1 MHVVLFHK
9 RTLVSMMVSL
19 SLFSL
24 NSYSNTKDNT
34 TDLGQIQV
42 ADNLEKDQQGYA
54 QVYEKD
60 VANIYLGKALI
71 ERYQGVSPAD
81 LFKSAIGVYSGEA
94 RNGGALDP
102 NIRGIQGQ
110 GRIPVTVDGTEQAIT
125 VYRGYSGA
133 SNRNY
138 IDSNLISS
146 IYIEKGPSLNPN
158 IKTGIGGGVAI
169 KTLDIRDIVPIGESF
184 GINFKGDISNN
195 ATGYK
200 DIYINMIE
208 DYRNYPKFY
217 HKYSFLTDPALEI
230 TPEKNKDLKFND
242 YAFRI
247 GIGFENEKF
256 DLLFAYALRE
266 KGNYLA
272 GKRNKDDYLKTDY
285 MHEIHATDHK
295 FRLTPYV
302 PFIAHIY
309 RPGNEV
315 PNTSNRNRSFLVKG
329 TLFPQQAH
337 RFSIN
342 YRYTDLLF
350 GDIMPLRLS
359 WARYEENLVNQWP
372 LANITQQAGI
382 LTYQY
387 KPEDKKTDLLLR
399 LWGNLTT
406 GNTNTRGGAP
416 RQPKNRDITNDFDR
430 YLFMKSKSES
440 GMSYDTDT
448 RFLDTASLYQDN
460 NRYGIDFSSLFKLSP
475 QFSISFSGQYQLEKL
490 DSHELELPMG
500 FDFVTEGRAGQ
511 RHEVNLALATDW
523 KPLPWFAM
531 NIGGKYHYYHL
542 TDTFLNNK
550 RKNRVKNY
558 EKTAPIRGYLIS
570 YRRVL
575 TPEEYLL
582 YRAVNKIDVDTLPD
596 ELKNYRNSAE
606 LSKKIRDFQQADLV
620 YPEGGALLEEIKEQ
634 VARPYLQRIQHDMEH
649 EDFLRNNHGKMQI
662 KRAKAI
668 PMKREFSLWLFDEN
682 GVLSK
687 SKNILLNGF
696 LDMEEKVPH
705 PVTGELVYRF
715 EKDVINPQAFSLSED
730 IQDPYAL
737 EPSYQHGAFSP
748 LISATLYA
756 NDMVRFYGRYTEQ
769 LRLPNLFED
778 TSGFS
783 GSKARYYGFKLKPER
798 AKSSEFGVVVD
809 FTHWL
814 NIERHADIKI
824 NYFKTNIENV
834 FDRDANWQIRQ
845 LEKQI
850 LEGVEL
856 QARFDNGFIFFDT
869 ALVYSHKNK
878 VCDENAFYELDAS
891 GLSGIKNCM
900 TGGYP
905 GGFLRTSMQ
914 PKYSVNLH
922 LGTRWLNDK
931 LELGSRWLYSSE
943 VENKDEKWLKENLPN
958 SYFGINNN
966 PMRWAKVFTIDAY
979 ATYQYSPN
987 LSFEITG
994 SNLLNEYYID
1004 PLTRSGM
1011 PAPGRSLRLGVTAQF

>member
-24 NSYSNTKDNT
+24 NSYSKTKDNT

-200 DIYINMIE
+200 DIYTNMIE
-208 DYRNYPKFY
+208 EYRYYPKFY
-217 HKYSFLTDPALEI
+217 QQNAYIIDPALEI
-230 TPEKNKDLKFND
+230 TPKKSKIENFQDYSFRLGVGFEKEKFN
-242 YAFRI
+242 
-247 GIGFENEKF
+247 
-256 DLLFAYALRE
+256 LLFAYAIRE
-266 KGNYLA
+266 KGNYFA
-272 GKRNKDDYLKTDY
+272 GKRNVEEYSKVDEQLLNSVYIMDGKRHFEPYL
-285 MHEIHATDHK
+285 
-295 FRLTPYV
+295 

-329 TLFPQQAH
+329 ILFPQQTH

-350 GDIMPLRLS
+350 GDIMPSRLS
-359 WARYEENLVNQWP
+359 WVRYQENLVNQWP
-372 LANITQQAGI
+372 LANITQQAGT

-399 LWGNLTT
+399 LWGNLTL
-406 GNTNTRGGAP
+406 GHTNTRGGK
-416 RQPKNRDITNDFDR
+416 PKEPKMVDFRASRNTRWDP
-430 YLFMKSKSES
+430 SI
-440 GMSYDTDT
+440 DTG
-448 RFLDTASLYQDN
+448 FLDTASLYQDN
-460 NRYGIDFSSLFKLSP
+460 NRYGVDFSSLFKLSP

-606 LSKKIRDFQQADLV
+606 LSKKIRDFQQAVLV

>member
-24 NSYSNTKDNT
+24 NSYSKTKDNT

-200 DIYINMIE
+200 DIYTNMIE
-208 DYRNYPKFY
+208 EYRYYPKFY
-217 HKYSFLTDPALEI
+217 QQNAYIIDPALEI
-230 TPEKNKDLKFND
+230 TPKKSKIENFQDYSFRLGVGFDKEKFN
-242 YAFRI
+242 
-247 GIGFENEKF
+247 
-256 DLLFAYALRE
+256 LLFAYAIRE
-266 KGNYLA
+266 KGNYFA
-272 GKRNKDDYLKTDY
+272 GKRNVEEYNKVDEQLLNSVYIMDGKRHFEPYL
-285 MHEIHATDHK
+285 
-295 FRLTPYV
+295 

-315 PNTSNRNRSFLVKG
+315 LNTSNRNRSFLVKG
-329 TLFPQQAH
+329 TLFPQQTH

-350 GDIMPLRLS
+350 GDIMPSRLS
-359 WARYEENLVNQWP
+359 WVRYQENLVNQWP
-372 LANITQQAGI
+372 LANITQQAGT

-399 LWGNLTT
+399 LWGNLTL
-406 GNTNTRGGAP
+406 GHTNTRGGKP
-416 RQPKNRDITNDFDR
+416 REPKMVDFRASRNTRWDP
-430 YLFMKSKSES
+430 SI
-440 GMSYDTDT
+440 DTG
-448 RFLDTASLYQDN
+448 FLDTASLYQDN
-460 NRYGIDFSSLFKLSP
+460 NRYGVDFSSLFKLSP

-606 LSKKIRDFQQADLV
+606 LSKKIRDFQQAVLV

-662 KRAKAI
+662 KNAKAI

-682 GVLSK
+682 GVLLK

>member
-24 NSYSNTKDNT
+24 NSYSKTKDNT

-200 DIYINMIE
+200 DIYTNMIE
-208 DYRNYPKFY
+208 EYRYYPKFY
-217 HKYSFLTDPALEI
+217 QQNAYIIDPALEI
-230 TPEKNKDLKFND
+230 TPKKSKIENFQDYSFRLGVGFEKEKFN
-242 YAFRI
+242 
-247 GIGFENEKF
+247 
-256 DLLFAYALRE
+256 LLFAYAIRE
-266 KGNYLA
+266 KGNYFA
-272 GKRNKDDYLKTDY
+272 GKRNVEEYSKVDEQLLNSVYIMDGKRHFEPYL
-285 MHEIHATDHK
+285 
-295 FRLTPYV
+295 

-329 TLFPQQAH
+329 TLFPQQTH

-350 GDIMPLRLS
+350 GDIMPSRLS
-359 WARYEENLVNQWP
+359 WVRYQENLVNQWP

-399 LWGNLTT
+399 LWGNLTL
-406 GNTNTRGGAP
+406 GHTNTRGGKP
-416 RQPKNRDITNDFDR
+416 REPKMVDFRASRNTRWDP
-430 YLFMKSKSES
+430 SI
-440 GMSYDTDT
+440 DTG
-448 RFLDTASLYQDN
+448 FLDTASLYQDN
-460 NRYGIDFSSLFKLSP
+460 NRYGFDFSSLFKLSP

-596 ELKNYRNSAE
+596 ELKNYRSSAE
-606 LSKKIRDFQQADLV
+606 LSKKIRDFQQAVLV

-662 KRAKAI
+662 KNAKAI

-682 GVLSK
+682 GVLLK

>member
-24 NSYSNTKDNT
+24 NSYSKTKDNT

-200 DIYINMIE
+200 DIYTNMIE
-208 DYRNYPKFY
+208 EYRYYPKFY
-217 HKYSFLTDPALEI
+217 QQNAYIIDPALEI
-230 TPEKNKDLKFND
+230 TPKKSKIENFQDYSFRLGVGFDKEKFN
-242 YAFRI
+242 
-247 GIGFENEKF
+247 
-256 DLLFAYALRE
+256 LLFAYAIRE
-266 KGNYLA
+266 KGNYFA
-272 GKRNKDDYLKTDY
+272 GKRNVEEYSKVDEQLLNSVYIMDGKRHFEPYL
-285 MHEIHATDHK
+285 
-295 FRLTPYV
+295 

-329 TLFPQQAH
+329 TLFPQQTH

-350 GDIMPLRLS
+350 GDIMPSRLS
-359 WARYEENLVNQWP
+359 WVRYQENLVNQWP

-399 LWGNLTT
+399 LWGNLTL
-406 GNTNTRGGAP
+406 GHTNTRGGKP
-416 RQPKNRDITNDFDR
+416 REPKMVDFRASRNTRWDP
-430 YLFMKSKSES
+430 SI
-440 GMSYDTDT
+440 DTG
-448 RFLDTASLYQDN
+448 FLDTASLYQDN
-460 NRYGIDFSSLFKLSP
+460 NRYGVDFSSLFKLSP

-606 LSKKIRDFQQADLV
+606 LSKKIRDFQQAVLV

-662 KRAKAI
+662 KNAKAI

-682 GVLSK
+682 GVLLK

-737 EPSYQHGAFSP
+737 EPSYQYGAFSP

-824 NYFKTNIENV
+824 NYFKTDIENV

>member
-9 RTLVSMMVSL
+9 RTLVSMIVSL

-24 NSYSNTKDNT
+24 NSYSKTKDNT

-200 DIYINMIE
+200 DIYTNMIE
-208 DYRNYPKFY
+208 EYRYYPKFY
-217 HKYSFLTDPALEI
+217 QQNAYIIDPALEI
-230 TPEKNKDLKFND
+230 TPKKSKIENFQDYSFRLGVGFDKEKFN
-242 YAFRI
+242 
-247 GIGFENEKF
+247 
-256 DLLFAYALRE
+256 LLFAYAIRE
-266 KGNYLA
+266 KGNYFA
-272 GKRNKDDYLKTDY
+272 GKRNVEEYSKVDEQLLNSVYIMDGKRHFEPYL
-285 MHEIHATDHK
+285 
-295 FRLTPYV
+295 

-329 TLFPQQAH
+329 TLFPQQTH

-350 GDIMPLRLS
+350 GDIMPSRLS
-359 WARYEENLVNQWP
+359 WVRYQENLVNQWP

-399 LWGNLTT
+399 LWGNLTL
-406 GNTNTRGGAP
+406 GHTNTRGGKP
-416 RQPKNRDITNDFDR
+416 REPKMVDFRASRNTRWDP
-430 YLFMKSKSES
+430 SI
-440 GMSYDTDT
+440 DTG
-448 RFLDTASLYQDN
+448 FLDTASLYQDN
-460 NRYGIDFSSLFKLSP
+460 NRYGVDFSSLFKLSP

-634 VARPYLQRIQHDMEH
+634 IVRPYLQRIQHDMEH

-682 GVLSK
+682 GVLLK

>member
-9 RTLVSMMVSL
+9 RTLVSMIVSL

-24 NSYSNTKDNT
+24 NSYSKTKDNT

-200 DIYINMIE
+200 DIYTNMIE
-208 DYRNYPKFY
+208 EYRYYPKFY
-217 HKYSFLTDPALEI
+217 QQNAYIIDPALEI
-230 TPEKNKDLKFND
+230 TPKKSKIENFQDYSFRLGVGFDKEKFN
-242 YAFRI
+242 
-247 GIGFENEKF
+247 
-256 DLLFAYALRE
+256 LLFAYAIRE
-266 KGNYLA
+266 KGNYFA
-272 GKRNKDDYLKTDY
+272 GKRNVEEYSKVDEQLLNSVYIMDGKRHFEPYL
-285 MHEIHATDHK
+285 
-295 FRLTPYV
+295 

-329 TLFPQQAH
+329 TLFPQQTH

-350 GDIMPLRLS
+350 GDIMPSRLS
-359 WARYEENLVNQWP
+359 WVRYQENLVNQWP

-399 LWGNLTT
+399 LWGNLTL
-406 GNTNTRGGAP
+406 GHTNTRRGKP
-416 RQPKNRDITNDFDR
+416 REPKMVDFRASRNTRWDP
-430 YLFMKSKSES
+430 SI
-440 GMSYDTDT
+440 DTG
-448 RFLDTASLYQDN
+448 FLDTASLYQDN
-460 NRYGIDFSSLFKLSP
+460 NRYGVDFSSLFKLSP

-596 ELKNYRNSAE
+596 ELKNYRSSAE
-606 LSKKIRDFQQADLV
+606 LSKKIRDFQQAVLV

-662 KRAKAI
+662 KNAKAI

>member
-9 RTLVSMMVSL
+9 RTLVSMIVSL

-24 NSYSNTKDNT
+24 NSYSKTKDNT

-200 DIYINMIE
+200 DIYTNMIE
-208 DYRNYPKFY
+208 EYRYYPKFY
-217 HKYSFLTDPALEI
+217 QQNAYIIDPALEI
-230 TPEKNKDLKFND
+230 TPKKSKIENFQDYSFRLGVGFDKEKFN
-242 YAFRI
+242 
-247 GIGFENEKF
+247 
-256 DLLFAYALRE
+256 LLFAYAIRE
-266 KGNYLA
+266 KGNYFA
-272 GKRNKDDYLKTDY
+272 GKRNVEEYSKVDEQLLNSVYIMDGKRHFEPYL
-285 MHEIHATDHK
+285 
-295 FRLTPYV
+295 

-329 TLFPQQAH
+329 TLFPQQTH

-350 GDIMPLRLS
+350 GDIMPSRLS
-359 WARYEENLVNQWP
+359 WVRYQENLVNQWP
-372 LANITQQAGI
+372 LANITQQAGT

-399 LWGNLTT
+399 LWGNLTL
-406 GNTNTRGGAP
+406 GHTNTRGGKP
-416 RQPKNRDITNDFDR
+416 REPKMVDFRASRNTRWDP
-430 YLFMKSKSES
+430 SI
-440 GMSYDTDT
+440 DTG
-448 RFLDTASLYQDN
+448 FLDTASLYQDN
-460 NRYGIDFSSLFKLSP
+460 NRYGVDFSSLFKLSP

-523 KPLPWFAM
+523 KPLSWFAM

-634 VARPYLQRIQHDMEH
+634 IVRPYLQRIQHDMEH

-824 NYFKTNIENV
+824 NYFKTDIENV

>member
-24 NSYSNTKDNT
+24 NSYSKTKDNT

-200 DIYINMIE
+200 DIYTNMIE
-208 DYRNYPKFY
+208 EYRYYPKFY
-217 HKYSFLTDPALEI
+217 QQNAYIIDPALEI
-230 TPEKNKDLKFND
+230 TPKKSKIENFQDYSFRLGVGFEKEKFN
-242 YAFRI
+242 
-247 GIGFENEKF
+247 
-256 DLLFAYALRE
+256 LLFAYAIRE
-266 KGNYLA
+266 KGNYFA
-272 GKRNKDDYLKTDY
+272 GKRNVEEYSKVDEQLLNSVYIMDGKRHFEPYL
-285 MHEIHATDHK
+285 
-295 FRLTPYV
+295 

-329 TLFPQQAH
+329 TLFPQQTH

-350 GDIMPLRLS
+350 GDIMPSRLS
-359 WARYEENLVNQWP
+359 WVRYQENLVNQWP
-372 LANITQQAGI
+372 LANITQQAGT

-399 LWGNLTT
+399 LWGNLTL
-406 GNTNTRGGAP
+406 GHTNTRGGKP
-416 RQPKNRDITNDFDR
+416 REPKMVDFRASRNTRWDP
-430 YLFMKSKSES
+430 SI
-440 GMSYDTDT
+440 DTG
-448 RFLDTASLYQDN
+448 FLDTASLYQDN
-460 NRYGIDFSSLFKLSP
+460 NRYGVDFSSLFKLSP

-634 VARPYLQRIQHDMEH
+634 IVRPYLQRIQHDMEH

-662 KRAKAI
+662 KNAKAI

>member
-9 RTLVSMMVSL
+9 RTLVSMIVSL

-24 NSYSNTKDNT
+24 NSYSKTKDNT

-102 NIRGIQGQ
+102 NIRDIQGQ

-200 DIYINMIE
+200 DIYTNMIE
-208 DYRNYPKFY
+208 EYRYYPKFY
-217 HKYSFLTDPALEI
+217 QQNAYIIDPALEI
-230 TPEKNKDLKFND
+230 TPKKSKIENFQDYSFRLGVGFDKEKFN
-242 YAFRI
+242 
-247 GIGFENEKF
+247 
-256 DLLFAYALRE
+256 LLFAYAIRE
-266 KGNYLA
+266 KGNYFA
-272 GKRNKDDYLKTDY
+272 GKRNVEEYSKVDEQLLNSVYIMDGKRHFEPYL
-285 MHEIHATDHK
+285 
-295 FRLTPYV
+295 

-329 TLFPQQAH
+329 TLFPQQTH

-350 GDIMPLRLS
+350 GDIMPSRLS
-359 WARYEENLVNQWP
+359 WVRYQENLVNQWP
-372 LANITQQAGI
+372 LANITQQAGT

-399 LWGNLTT
+399 LWGNLTL
-406 GNTNTRGGAP
+406 GHTNTRGGKP
-416 RQPKNRDITNDFDR
+416 REPKMVDFRASRNTRWDP
-430 YLFMKSKSES
+430 SI
-440 GMSYDTDT
+440 DTG
-448 RFLDTASLYQDN
+448 FLDTASLYQDN
-460 NRYGIDFSSLFKLSP
+460 NRYGVDFSSLFKLSP

-606 LSKKIRDFQQADLV
+606 LSKKIRDFQQAVLV

-662 KRAKAI
+662 KNAKAI

-682 GVLSK
+682 GVLLK

>member
-24 NSYSNTKDNT
+24 NSYSKTKDNT

-200 DIYINMIE
+200 DIYTNMIE
-208 DYRNYPKFY
+208 EYRYYPKFY
-217 HKYSFLTDPALEI
+217 QQNAYIIDPALEI
-230 TPEKNKDLKFND
+230 TPKKSKIENFQDYSFRLGVGFEKEKFN
-242 YAFRI
+242 
-247 GIGFENEKF
+247 
-256 DLLFAYALRE
+256 LLFAYAIRE
-266 KGNYLA
+266 KGNYFA
-272 GKRNKDDYLKTDY
+272 GKRNVEEYSKVDEQLLNSVYIMDGKRHFEPYL
-285 MHEIHATDHK
+285 
-295 FRLTPYV
+295 

-329 TLFPQQAH
+329 ILFPQQTH

-350 GDIMPLRLS
+350 GDIMPSRLG
-359 WARYEENLVNQWP
+359 WVRYQENLVNQWP
-372 LANITQQAGI
+372 LANITQQAGT

-399 LWGNLTT
+399 LWGNLTL
-406 GNTNTRGGAP
+406 GHTNTRGGKP
-416 RQPKNRDITNDFDR
+416 REPKMVDFRASRNTRWDP
-430 YLFMKSKSES
+430 SI
-440 GMSYDTDT
+440 DTG
-448 RFLDTASLYQDN
+448 FLDTASLYQDN
-460 NRYGIDFSSLFKLSP
+460 NRYGVDFSSLFKLSP

-606 LSKKIRDFQQADLV
+606 LSKKIRDFQQAVLV

>member
-24 NSYSNTKDNT
+24 NSYSKTKDNT

-195 ATGYK
+195 STGYK
-200 DIYINMIE
+200 DIYTNMIE
-208 DYRNYPKFY
+208 EYRYYPKFY
-217 HKYSFLTDPALEI
+217 QQNAYIIDPALEI
-230 TPEKNKDLKFND
+230 TPKKSKIENFQDYSFRLGVGFEKEKFN
-242 YAFRI
+242 
-247 GIGFENEKF
+247 
-256 DLLFAYALRE
+256 LLFAYAIRE
-266 KGNYLA
+266 KGNYFA
-272 GKRNKDDYLKTDY
+272 GKRNVEEYSKVDEQLLNSVYIMDGKRHFEPYL
-285 MHEIHATDHK
+285 
-295 FRLTPYV
+295 

-329 TLFPQQAH
+329 TLFPQQTH

-350 GDIMPLRLS
+350 GDIMPSRLS
-359 WARYEENLVNQWP
+359 WVRYQENLVNQWP
-372 LANITQQAGI
+372 LANITQQAGT

-399 LWGNLTT
+399 LWGNLTL
-406 GNTNTRGGAP
+406 GHTNTRGGKP
-416 RQPKNRDITNDFDR
+416 REPKMVDFRASRNTRWDP
-430 YLFMKSKSES
+430 SI
-440 GMSYDTDT
+440 DTG
-448 RFLDTASLYQDN
+448 FLDTASLYQDN
-460 NRYGIDFSSLFKLSP
+460 NRYGVDFSSLFKLSP

-596 ELKNYRNSAE
+596 ELKNYRSSAE
-606 LSKKIRDFQQADLV
+606 LSKKIRDFQQAVLV

-662 KRAKAI
+662 KNAKAI

-682 GVLSK
+682 GVLLK

-715 EKDVINPQAFSLSED
+715 EKDVINPQPFSLSED
-730 IQDPYAL
+730 IQDPYAP

>member
-24 NSYSNTKDNT
+24 NSYSKTKDNT

-200 DIYINMIE
+200 DIYTNMIE
-208 DYRNYPKFY
+208 EYRYYPKFY
-217 HKYSFLTDPALEI
+217 QQNAYIIDPALEI
-230 TPEKNKDLKFND
+230 TPKKSKIENFQDYSFRLGVGFEKEKFN
-242 YAFRI
+242 
-247 GIGFENEKF
+247 
-256 DLLFAYALRE
+256 LLFAYAIRE
-266 KGNYLA
+266 KGNYFA
-272 GKRNKDDYLKTDY
+272 GKRNVEEYSKVDEQLLNSVYIMDGKRHFEPYL
-285 MHEIHATDHK
+285 
-295 FRLTPYV
+295 

-329 TLFPQQAH
+329 TLFPQQTH

-350 GDIMPLRLS
+350 GDIMPSRLS
-359 WARYEENLVNQWP
+359 WVRYQENLVNQWP
-372 LANITQQAGI
+372 LANITQQAGT

-399 LWGNLTT
+399 LWGNLTL
-406 GNTNTRGGAP
+406 GHTNTRGGKP
-416 RQPKNRDITNDFDR
+416 REPKMVDFRASRNTRWDP
-430 YLFMKSKSES
+430 SI
-440 GMSYDTDT
+440 DTG
-448 RFLDTASLYQDN
+448 FLDTASLYQDN
-460 NRYGIDFSSLFKLSP
+460 NRYGVDFSSLFKLSP

-511 RHEVNLALATDW
+511 RHEANLALATDW

-606 LSKKIRDFQQADLV
+606 LSKKIRDFQQAVLV

>member
-9 RTLVSMMVSL
+9 RTLVSMIVSL
-19 SLFSL
+19 PLFSL
-24 NSYSNTKDNT
+24 NSYSKTKDNT

-200 DIYINMIE
+200 DIYTNMIE
-208 DYRNYPKFY
+208 EYRYYPKFY
-217 HKYSFLTDPALEI
+217 QQNAYIIDPALEI
-230 TPEKNKDLKFND
+230 TPKKSKIENFQDYSFRLGVGFDKEKFN
-242 YAFRI
+242 
-247 GIGFENEKF
+247 
-256 DLLFAYALRE
+256 LLFAYAIRE
-266 KGNYLA
+266 KGNYFA
-272 GKRNKDDYLKTDY
+272 GKRNVEEYNKVDEQLLNSVYIMDGKRHFEPYL
-285 MHEIHATDHK
+285 
-295 FRLTPYV
+295 

-329 TLFPQQAH
+329 TLFPQQTH

-350 GDIMPLRLS
+350 GDIMPSRLS
-359 WARYEENLVNQWP
+359 WVRYQENLVNQWP
-372 LANITQQAGI
+372 LANITQQAGT

-399 LWGNLTT
+399 LWGNLTL
-406 GNTNTRGGAP
+406 GHTNTRGGKP
-416 RQPKNRDITNDFDR
+416 REPKMVDFRASRNTRWDP
-430 YLFMKSKSES
+430 SI
-440 GMSYDTDT
+440 DTG
-448 RFLDTASLYQDN
+448 FLDTASLYQDN
-460 NRYGIDFSSLFKLSP
+460 NRYGVDFSSLFKLSP

-606 LSKKIRDFQQADLV
+606 LSKKIRDFQQAVLV

-662 KRAKAI
+662 KNAKAI

-682 GVLSK
+682 GVLLK

>member
-24 NSYSNTKDNT
+24 NSYSKTKDNT

-81 LFKSAIGVYSGEA
+81 LFKSAISVYSGEA

-200 DIYINMIE
+200 DIYTNMIE
-208 DYRNYPKFY
+208 EYRYYPKFY
-217 HKYSFLTDPALEI
+217 QQNAYIIDPALEI
-230 TPEKNKDLKFND
+230 TPKKSKIENFQDYSFRLGVGFEKEKFN
-242 YAFRI
+242 
-247 GIGFENEKF
+247 
-256 DLLFAYALRE
+256 LLFAYAIRE
-266 KGNYLA
+266 KGNYFA
-272 GKRNKDDYLKTDY
+272 GKRNVEEYSKVDEQLLNSVYIMDGKRHFEPYL
-285 MHEIHATDHK
+285 
-295 FRLTPYV
+295 

-329 TLFPQQAH
+329 TLFPQQTH

-350 GDIMPLRLS
+350 GDIMPSRLS
-359 WARYEENLVNQWP
+359 WVRYQENLVNQWP

-399 LWGNLTT
+399 LWGNLTL
-406 GNTNTRGGAP
+406 GHTNTRGGKP
-416 RQPKNRDITNDFDR
+416 REPKMVDFRASRNTRWDP
-430 YLFMKSKSES
+430 SI
-440 GMSYDTDT
+440 DTG
-448 RFLDTASLYQDN
+448 FLDTASLYQDN
-460 NRYGIDFSSLFKLSP
+460 NRYGVDFSSLFKLSP

-596 ELKNYRNSAE
+596 ELKNYRSSAE
-606 LSKKIRDFQQADLV
+606 LSKKIRDFQQAVLV

-662 KRAKAI
+662 KNAKAI

-682 GVLSK
+682 GVLLK

>member
-1 MHVVLFHK
+1 M
-9 RTLVSMMVSL
+9 
-19 SLFSL
+19 
-24 NSYSNTKDNT
+24 
-34 TDLGQIQV
+34 
-42 ADNLEKDQQGYA
+42 
-54 QVYEKD
+54 
-60 VANIYLGKALI
+60 ANIYLGKALI

-200 DIYINMIE
+200 DIYTNMIE
-208 DYRNYPKFY
+208 EYRYYPKFY
-217 HKYSFLTDPALEI
+217 QQNAYIIDPALEI
-230 TPEKNKDLKFND
+230 TPKKSKIENFQDYSFRLGVGFDKEKFN
-242 YAFRI
+242 
-247 GIGFENEKF
+247 
-256 DLLFAYALRE
+256 LLFAYAIRE
-266 KGNYLA
+266 KGNYFA
-272 GKRNKDDYLKTDY
+272 GKRNVEEYSKVDEQLLNSVYIMDGKRHFEPYL
-285 MHEIHATDHK
+285 
-295 FRLTPYV
+295 

-329 TLFPQQAH
+329 TLFPQQTH

-350 GDIMPLRLS
+350 GDIMPSRLS
-359 WARYEENLVNQWP
+359 WVRYQENLVNQWP
-372 LANITQQAGI
+372 LANITQQAGT

-399 LWGNLTT
+399 LWGNLTL
-406 GNTNTRGGAP
+406 GHTNTRGGKP
-416 RQPKNRDITNDFDR
+416 REPKMVDFRASRNTRWDP
-430 YLFMKSKSES
+430 SI
-440 GMSYDTDT
+440 DTG
-448 RFLDTASLYQDN
+448 FLDTASLYQDN
-460 NRYGIDFSSLFKLSP
+460 NRYGVDFSSLFKLSP

-606 LSKKIRDFQQADLV
+606 LSKKIRDFQQAVLV

-662 KRAKAI
+662 KNAKAI

-682 GVLSK
+682 GVLLK

>member
-9 RTLVSMMVSL
+9 RTLVSMIVSL

-24 NSYSNTKDNT
+24 NSYSKTKDNT

-200 DIYINMIE
+200 DIYTNMIE
-208 DYRNYPKFY
+208 EYRYYPKFY
-217 HKYSFLTDPALEI
+217 QQNAYIIDPALEI
-230 TPEKNKDLKFND
+230 TPKKSKIENFQDYSFRLGVGFDKEKFN
-242 YAFRI
+242 
-247 GIGFENEKF
+247 
-256 DLLFAYALRE
+256 LLFAYAIRE
-266 KGNYLA
+266 KGNYFA
-272 GKRNKDDYLKTDY
+272 GKRNVEEYNKVDEQLLNSVYIMDGKRHFEPYL
-285 MHEIHATDHK
+285 
-295 FRLTPYV
+295 

-329 TLFPQQAH
+329 ILFPQQTH

-350 GDIMPLRLS
+350 GDIMPSRLS
-359 WARYEENLVNQWP
+359 WVRYQENLVNQWP
-372 LANITQQAGI
+372 LANITQQAGT

-399 LWGNLTT
+399 LWGNLTL
-406 GNTNTRGGAP
+406 GHTNTRGGKP
-416 RQPKNRDITNDFDR
+416 REPKMVDFRASRNTRWDP
-430 YLFMKSKSES
+430 SI
-440 GMSYDTDT
+440 DTG
-448 RFLDTASLYQDN
+448 FLDTASLYQDN
-460 NRYGIDFSSLFKLSP
+460 NRYGVDFSSLFKLSP

-606 LSKKIRDFQQADLV
+606 LSKKIRDFQQAVLV

-987 LSFEITG
+987 LFFEITG

>member
-24 NSYSNTKDNT
+24 NSYSKTKDNT

-200 DIYINMIE
+200 DIYTNMIE
-208 DYRNYPKFY
+208 EYRYYPKFY
-217 HKYSFLTDPALEI
+217 QQNAYIIDPALEI
-230 TPEKNKDLKFND
+230 TPKKSKIENFQDYSFRLGVGFEKEKFN
-242 YAFRI
+242 
-247 GIGFENEKF
+247 
-256 DLLFAYALRE
+256 LLFAYAIRE
-266 KGNYLA
+266 KGNYFA
-272 GKRNKDDYLKTDY
+272 GKRNVEEYSKVDEQLLNSVYIMDGKRHFEPYL
-285 MHEIHATDHK
+285 
-295 FRLTPYV
+295 

-329 TLFPQQAH
+329 ILFPQQTH

-350 GDIMPLRLS
+350 GDIMPSRLS
-359 WARYEENLVNQWP
+359 WVRYQENLVNQWP
-372 LANITQQAGI
+372 LANITQQAGT

-399 LWGNLTT
+399 LWGNLTL
-406 GNTNTRGGAP
+406 GHTNTRGGKP
-416 RQPKNRDITNDFDR
+416 REPKMVDFRASRNTRWDP
-430 YLFMKSKSES
+430 SI
-440 GMSYDTDT
+440 DTG
-448 RFLDTASLYQDN
+448 FLDTASLYQDN
-460 NRYGIDFSSLFKLSP
+460 NRYGVDFSSLFKLSP

-606 LSKKIRDFQQADLV
+606 LSKKIRDFQQAVLV

>member
-24 NSYSNTKDNT
+24 NSYSKTKDNT

-200 DIYINMIE
+200 DIYTNMIE
-208 DYRNYPKFY
+208 EYRYYPKFY
-217 HKYSFLTDPALEI
+217 QQNAYIIDPALEI
-230 TPEKNKDLKFND
+230 TPKKSKIENFQDYSFRLGVGFDKEKFN
-242 YAFRI
+242 
-247 GIGFENEKF
+247 
-256 DLLFAYALRE
+256 LLFAYAIRE
-266 KGNYLA
+266 KGNYFA
-272 GKRNKDDYLKTDY
+272 GKRNVEEYSKVDEQLLNSVYIMDGKRHFEPYL
-285 MHEIHATDHK
+285 
-295 FRLTPYV
+295 

-329 TLFPQQAH
+329 TLFPQQTH

-350 GDIMPLRLS
+350 GDIMPSRLS
-359 WARYEENLVNQWP
+359 WVRYQENLVNQWP

-399 LWGNLTT
+399 LWGNLTL
-406 GNTNTRGGAP
+406 GHTNTRGGKP
-416 RQPKNRDITNDFDR
+416 REPKMVDFRASRNTRWDP
-430 YLFMKSKSES
+430 SI
-440 GMSYDTDT
+440 DTG
-448 RFLDTASLYQDN
+448 FLDTASLYQDN
-460 NRYGIDFSSLFKLSP
+460 NRYGVDFSSLFKLSP

-596 ELKNYRNSAE
+596 ELKNYRSSAE

-634 VARPYLQRIQHDMEH
+634 IVRPYLQRIQHDMEH

-662 KRAKAI
+662 KNAKAI

-900 TGGYP
+900 TGGYL

>member
-9 RTLVSMMVSL
+9 RTLVSMIVSL

-24 NSYSNTKDNT
+24 NSYSKTKDNT

-200 DIYINMIE
+200 DIYTNMIE
-208 DYRNYPKFY
+208 EYRYYPKFY
-217 HKYSFLTDPALEI
+217 QQNAYIIDPALEI
-230 TPEKNKDLKFND
+230 TPKKSKIENFQDYSFRLGVGFDKEKFN
-242 YAFRI
+242 
-247 GIGFENEKF
+247 
-256 DLLFAYALRE
+256 LLFAYAIRE
-266 KGNYLA
+266 KGNYFA
-272 GKRNKDDYLKTDY
+272 GKRNVEEYNKVDEQLLNSVYIMDRKRHFEPYL
-285 MHEIHATDHK
+285 
-295 FRLTPYV
+295 

-329 TLFPQQAH
+329 TLFPQQTH

-350 GDIMPLRLS
+350 GDIMPSRLS
-359 WARYEENLVNQWP
+359 WVRYQENLVNQWP
-372 LANITQQAGI
+372 LANITQQAGT

-399 LWGNLTT
+399 LWGNLTL
-406 GNTNTRGGAP
+406 GHTNTRGGKP
-416 RQPKNRDITNDFDR
+416 REPKMVDFRASRNTRWDP
-430 YLFMKSKSES
+430 SI
-440 GMSYDTDT
+440 DTG
-448 RFLDTASLYQDN
+448 FLDTASLYQDN
-460 NRYGIDFSSLFKLSP
+460 NRYGVDFSSLFKLSP

-606 LSKKIRDFQQADLV
+606 LSKKIRDFQQAVLV

-649 EDFLRNNHGKMQI
+649 EDFIRNNHGKMQI
-662 KRAKAI
+662 KNAKAI

-682 GVLSK
+682 GVLLK

>member
-9 RTLVSMMVSL
+9 RTLVSMIVSL

-24 NSYSNTKDNT
+24 NSYSKTKDNT

-200 DIYINMIE
+200 DIYTNMIE
-208 DYRNYPKFY
+208 EYRYYPKFY
-217 HKYSFLTDPALEI
+217 QQNAYIIDPALEI
-230 TPEKNKDLKFND
+230 TPKKSKIENFQDYSFRLGVGFDKEKFN
-242 YAFRI
+242 
-247 GIGFENEKF
+247 
-256 DLLFAYALRE
+256 LLFAYAIRE
-266 KGNYLA
+266 KGNYFA
-272 GKRNKDDYLKTDY
+272 GKRNVEEYNKVDEQLLNSVYIMDGKRHFEPYL
-285 MHEIHATDHK
+285 
-295 FRLTPYV
+295 

-329 TLFPQQAH
+329 TLFPQQTH

-350 GDIMPLRLS
+350 GDIMPSRLS
-359 WARYEENLVNQWP
+359 WVRYQENLVNQWP
-372 LANITQQAGI
+372 LANITQQAGT

-399 LWGNLTT
+399 LWGNLTL
-406 GNTNTRGGAP
+406 GHTNTRGGKP
-416 RQPKNRDITNDFDR
+416 REPKMVDFRASRNTRWDP
-430 YLFMKSKSES
+430 SI
-440 GMSYDTDT
+440 DTG
-448 RFLDTASLYQDN
+448 FLDTASLYQDN
-460 NRYGIDFSSLFKLSP
+460 NRYGVDFSSLFKLSP

-582 YRAVNKIDVDTLPD
+582 YRAVNKINVDTLPD

-606 LSKKIRDFQQADLV
+606 LSKKIRDFQQAVLV

>member
-1 MHVVLFHK
+1 
-9 RTLVSMMVSL
+9 
-19 SLFSL
+19 
-24 NSYSNTKDNT
+24 
-34 TDLGQIQV
+34 
-42 ADNLEKDQQGYA
+42 
-54 QVYEKD
+54 
-60 VANIYLGKALI
+60 
-71 ERYQGVSPAD
+71 
-81 LFKSAIGVYSGEA
+81 
-94 RNGGALDP
+94 
-102 NIRGIQGQ
+102 
-110 GRIPVTVDGTEQAIT
+110 AIT

-200 DIYINMIE
+200 DIYTNMIE
-208 DYRNYPKFY
+208 EYRYYPKFY
-217 HKYSFLTDPALEI
+217 QQNAYIIDPALEI
-230 TPEKNKDLKFND
+230 TPKKSKIENFQDYSFRLGVGFDKEKFN
-242 YAFRI
+242 
-247 GIGFENEKF
+247 
-256 DLLFAYALRE
+256 LLFAYAIRE
-266 KGNYLA
+266 KGNYFA
-272 GKRNKDDYLKTDY
+272 GKRNVEEYNKVDEQLLNSVYIMDGKRHFEPYL
-285 MHEIHATDHK
+285 
-295 FRLTPYV
+295 

-329 TLFPQQAH
+329 TLFPQQTH

-350 GDIMPLRLS
+350 GDIMPSRLS
-359 WARYEENLVNQWP
+359 WVRYQENLVNQWP
-372 LANITQQAGI
+372 LANITQQAGT

-399 LWGNLTT
+399 LWGNLTL
-406 GNTNTRGGAP
+406 GHTNTRGGKP
-416 RQPKNRDITNDFDR
+416 REPKMVDFRASRNTRWDP
-430 YLFMKSKSES
+430 SI
-440 GMSYDTDT
+440 DTG
-448 RFLDTASLYQDN
+448 FLDTASLYQDN
-460 NRYGIDFSSLFKLSP
+460 NRYGVDFSSLFKLSP

-606 LSKKIRDFQQADLV
+606 LSKKIRDFQQAVLV

-662 KRAKAI
+662 KNAKAI

-682 GVLSK
+682 GVLLK

>member
-24 NSYSNTKDNT
+24 NSYSKTKDNT

-200 DIYINMIE
+200 DIYTNMIE
-208 DYRNYPKFY
+208 EYRYYPKFY
-217 HKYSFLTDPALEI
+217 QQNAYIIDPALEI
-230 TPEKNKDLKFND
+230 TPKKSKIENFQDYSFRLGVGFEKEKFN
-242 YAFRI
+242 
-247 GIGFENEKF
+247 
-256 DLLFAYALRE
+256 LLFAYAIRE
-266 KGNYLA
+266 KGNYFA
-272 GKRNKDDYLKTDY
+272 GKRNVEEYSKVDEQLLNSVYIMDGKRHFEPYL
-285 MHEIHATDHK
+285 
-295 FRLTPYV
+295 

-329 TLFPQQAH
+329 TLFPQQTH

-350 GDIMPLRLS
+350 GDIMPSRLS
-359 WARYEENLVNQWP
+359 WVRYQENLVNQWP
-372 LANITQQAGI
+372 LANITQQAGT

-399 LWGNLTT
+399 LWGNLTL
-406 GNTNTRGGAP
+406 GHTNTRGGKP
-416 RQPKNRDITNDFDR
+416 REPKMVDFRASRNTRWDP
-430 YLFMKSKSES
+430 SI
-440 GMSYDTDT
+440 DTG
-448 RFLDTASLYQDN
+448 FLDTASLYQDN
-460 NRYGIDFSSLFKLSP
+460 NRYGVDFSSLFKLSP

-596 ELKNYRNSAE
+596 ELKNYRSSAE
-606 LSKKIRDFQQADLV
+606 LSKKIRDFQQAVLV

-662 KRAKAI
+662 KNAKAI

-682 GVLSK
+682 GVLLK

-850 LEGVEL
+850 LAGVEL

>member
-24 NSYSNTKDNT
+24 NSYSKTKDNT

-200 DIYINMIE
+200 DIYTNMIE
-208 DYRNYPKFY
+208 EYRYYPKFY
-217 HKYSFLTDPALEI
+217 QQNAYIIDPALEI
-230 TPEKNKDLKFND
+230 TPKKIKIENFQDYSFRLGVGFEKEKFN
-242 YAFRI
+242 
-247 GIGFENEKF
+247 
-256 DLLFAYALRE
+256 LLFAYAIRE
-266 KGNYLA
+266 KGNYFA
-272 GKRNKDDYLKTDY
+272 GKRNVEEYSKVDEQLLNSVYIMDGKRHFEPYL
-285 MHEIHATDHK
+285 
-295 FRLTPYV
+295 

-329 TLFPQQAH
+329 TLFPQQTH

-350 GDIMPLRLS
+350 GDIMPSRLS
-359 WARYEENLVNQWP
+359 WVRYQENLVNQWP
-372 LANITQQAGI
+372 LANITQQAGT

-399 LWGNLTT
+399 LWGNLTL
-406 GNTNTRGGAP
+406 GHTNTRGGKP
-416 RQPKNRDITNDFDR
+416 REPKMVDFRASRNTRWDP
-430 YLFMKSKSES
+430 SI
-440 GMSYDTDT
+440 DTG
-448 RFLDTASLYQDN
+448 FLDTASLYQDN
-460 NRYGIDFSSLFKLSP
+460 NRYGVDFSSLFKLSP

-596 ELKNYRNSAE
+596 ELKNYRSSAE
-606 LSKKIRDFQQADLV
+606 LSKKIRDFQQAVLV

-662 KRAKAI
+662 KNAKAI

-682 GVLSK
+682 GVLLK

>member
-9 RTLVSMMVSL
+9 RTLVSMIVSL

-24 NSYSNTKDNT
+24 NSYSKTKDNT

-200 DIYINMIE
+200 DIYTNMIE
-208 DYRNYPKFY
+208 EYRYYPKFY
-217 HKYSFLTDPALEI
+217 QQNAYIIDPALEI
-230 TPEKNKDLKFND
+230 TPKKSKIENFQDYSFRLGVGFDKEKFN
-242 YAFRI
+242 
-247 GIGFENEKF
+247 
-256 DLLFAYALRE
+256 LLFAYAIRE
-266 KGNYLA
+266 KGNYFA
-272 GKRNKDDYLKTDY
+272 GKRNVEEYNKVDEQLLNSVYIMDGKRHFEPYL
-285 MHEIHATDHK
+285 
-295 FRLTPYV
+295 

-329 TLFPQQAH
+329 ILFPQQTH

-350 GDIMPLRLS
+350 GDIMPSRLS
-359 WARYEENLVNQWP
+359 WVRYQENLVNQWP
-372 LANITQQAGI
+372 LANITQQAGT

-399 LWGNLTT
+399 LWGNLTL
-406 GNTNTRGGAP
+406 GHTNTRGGKP
-416 RQPKNRDITNDFDR
+416 REPKMVDFRASRNTRWDP
-430 YLFMKSKSES
+430 SI
-440 GMSYDTDT
+440 DTG
-448 RFLDTASLYQDN
+448 FLDTASLYQDN
-460 NRYGIDFSSLFKLSP
+460 NRYGVDFSSLFKLSP

-582 YRAVNKIDVDTLPD
+582 YRAVNKIDVDTLSD

-606 LSKKIRDFQQADLV
+606 LSKKIRDFQQAVLV

>member
-9 RTLVSMMVSL
+9 RTLVSMIVSL

-24 NSYSNTKDNT
+24 NSYSKTKDNT

-200 DIYINMIE
+200 DIYTNMIE
-208 DYRNYPKFY
+208 EYRYYPKFY
-217 HKYSFLTDPALEI
+217 QQNAYIIDPALEI
-230 TPEKNKDLKFND
+230 TPKKSKIENFQDYSFRLGVGFDKEKFN
-242 YAFRI
+242 
-247 GIGFENEKF
+247 
-256 DLLFAYALRE
+256 LLFAYAIRE
-266 KGNYLA
+266 KGNYFA
-272 GKRNKDDYLKTDY
+272 GKRNVEEYSKVDEQLLNSVYIMDGKRHFEPYL
-285 MHEIHATDHK
+285 
-295 FRLTPYV
+295 

-329 TLFPQQAH
+329 TLFPQQTH

-350 GDIMPLRLS
+350 GDIMPSRLS
-359 WARYEENLVNQWP
+359 WVRYQENLVNQWP
-372 LANITQQAGI
+372 LANITQQAGT

-399 LWGNLTT
+399 LWGNLTL
-406 GNTNTRGGAP
+406 GHTNTRGGKP
-416 RQPKNRDITNDFDR
+416 REPKMVDFRASRNTRWDP
-430 YLFMKSKSES
+430 SI
-440 GMSYDTDT
+440 DTG
-448 RFLDTASLYQDN
+448 FLDTASLYQDN
-460 NRYGIDFSSLFKLSP
+460 NRYGVDFSSLFKLSP

-596 ELKNYRNSAE
+596 ELKNYRSSAE

-634 VARPYLQRIQHDMEH
+634 IVRPYLQRIQHDMEH

-662 KRAKAI
+662 KNAKAI

-682 GVLSK
+682 GVLLK

>member
-24 NSYSNTKDNT
+24 NSYSKTKDNT

-200 DIYINMIE
+200 DIYTNMIE
-208 DYRNYPKFY
+208 EYRYYPKFY
-217 HKYSFLTDPALEI
+217 QQNAYIIDPALEI
-230 TPEKNKDLKFND
+230 TPKKSKIENFQDYSFRLGVGFEKEKFN
-242 YAFRI
+242 
-247 GIGFENEKF
+247 
-256 DLLFAYALRE
+256 LLFAYAIRE
-266 KGNYLA
+266 KGNYFA
-272 GKRNKDDYLKTDY
+272 GKRNVEEYSKVDEQLLNSVYIMDGKRHFEPYL
-285 MHEIHATDHK
+285 
-295 FRLTPYV
+295 

-329 TLFPQQAH
+329 TLFPQQTH

-350 GDIMPLRLS
+350 GDIMPSRLS
-359 WARYEENLVNQWP
+359 WVRYQENLVNQWP
-372 LANITQQAGI
+372 LANITQQAGT

-399 LWGNLTT
+399 LWGNLTL
-406 GNTNTRGGAP
+406 GHTNTRGGKP
-416 RQPKNRDITNDFDR
+416 REPKMVDFRASRNTRWDP
-430 YLFMKSKSES
+430 SI
-440 GMSYDTDT
+440 DTG
-448 RFLDTASLYQDN
+448 FLDTASLYQDN
-460 NRYGIDFSSLFKLSP
+460 NRYGVDFSSLFKLSP

-596 ELKNYRNSAE
+596 ELKNYRSSAE
-606 LSKKIRDFQQADLV
+606 LSKKIRDFQQAVLV

-634 VARPYLQRIQHDMEH
+634 VARLYLQRIQHDMEH

-662 KRAKAI
+662 KNAKAI

-682 GVLSK
+682 GVLLK

>member
-9 RTLVSMMVSL
+9 RTLVSMIVSL

-24 NSYSNTKDNT
+24 NSYSKTKDNT

-200 DIYINMIE
+200 DIYTNMIE
-208 DYRNYPKFY
+208 EYRYYPKFY
-217 HKYSFLTDPALEI
+217 QQNAYIIDPALEI
-230 TPEKNKDLKFND
+230 TPKKSKIENFQDYSFRLGVGFDKEKFN
-242 YAFRI
+242 
-247 GIGFENEKF
+247 
-256 DLLFAYALRE
+256 LLFAYAIRE
-266 KGNYLA
+266 KGNYFA
-272 GKRNKDDYLKTDY
+272 GKRNVEEYNKVDEQLLNSVYIMDGKRHFEPYL
-285 MHEIHATDHK
+285 
-295 FRLTPYV
+295 

-329 TLFPQQAH
+329 TLFPQQTH

-350 GDIMPLRLS
+350 GDIMPSRLS
-359 WARYEENLVNQWP
+359 WVRYQENLVNQWP
-372 LANITQQAGI
+372 LANITQQAGT

-399 LWGNLTT
+399 LWGNLTL
-406 GNTNTRGGAP
+406 GHTNTRGGKP
-416 RQPKNRDITNDFDR
+416 REPKMVDFRASRNTRWDP
-430 YLFMKSKSES
+430 SI
-440 GMSYDTDT
+440 DTG
-448 RFLDTASLYQDN
+448 FLDTASLYQDN
-460 NRYGIDFSSLFKLSP
+460 NRYGVDFSSLFKLSP

-606 LSKKIRDFQQADLV
+606 LSKKIRDFQQAVLV

-958 SYFGINNN
+958 SYIGINNN

>member
-9 RTLVSMMVSL
+9 RTLVSMIVSL

-24 NSYSNTKDNT
+24 NSYSKTKDNT

-200 DIYINMIE
+200 DIYTNMIE
-208 DYRNYPKFY
+208 EYRYYPKFY
-217 HKYSFLTDPALEI
+217 QQNAYIIDPALEI
-230 TPEKNKDLKFND
+230 TPKKSKIENFQDYSFRLGVGFDKEKFN
-242 YAFRI
+242 
-247 GIGFENEKF
+247 
-256 DLLFAYALRE
+256 LLFAYAIRE
-266 KGNYLA
+266 KGNYFA
-272 GKRNKDDYLKTDY
+272 GKRNVEEYNKVDEQLLNSVYIMDGKRHFEPYL
-285 MHEIHATDHK
+285 
-295 FRLTPYV
+295 

-329 TLFPQQAH
+329 TLFPQQTH

-350 GDIMPLRLS
+350 GDIMPSRLS
-359 WARYEENLVNQWP
+359 WVRYQENLVNQWP
-372 LANITQQAGI
+372 LANITQQAGT

-399 LWGNLTT
+399 LWGNLTL
-406 GNTNTRGGAP
+406 GHTNTRGGKP
-416 RQPKNRDITNDFDR
+416 REPKMVDFRASRNTRWDP
-430 YLFMKSKSES
+430 SI
-440 GMSYDTDT
+440 DTG
-448 RFLDTASLYQDN
+448 FLDTASLYQDN
-460 NRYGIDFSSLFKLSP
+460 NRYGVDFSSLFKLSP

-606 LSKKIRDFQQADLV
+606 LSKKIRDFQQAVLV

-662 KRAKAI
+662 KNAKAI

-682 GVLSK
+682 GVLLK

-943 VENKDEKWLKENLPN
+943 VENKDENGLKKIYL
-958 SYFGINNN
+958 I
-966 PMRWAKVFTIDAY
+966 AILA
-979 ATYQYSPN
+979 
-987 LSFEITG
+987 
-994 SNLLNEYYID
+994 
-1004 PLTRSGM
+1004 
-1011 PAPGRSLRLGVTAQF
+1011 

>member
-9 RTLVSMMVSL
+9 RTLVSIMVSL

-24 NSYSNTKDNT
+24 NSYSKTKDNT

-42 ADNLEKDQQGYA
+42 ADNVEKDQQGYA

-169 KTLDIRDIVPIGESF
+169 KTLDIRDIVPMDESF

-195 ATGYK
+195 ATRYK
-200 DIYINMIE
+200 DIYTNMIE
-208 DYRNYPKFY
+208 EYRYYPKFY
-217 HKYSFLTDPALEI
+217 QQNAYIIDPALEI
-230 TPEKNKDLKFND
+230 TPKKSKIENFQDYSFRLGVGFEKEKFN
-242 YAFRI
+242 
-247 GIGFENEKF
+247 
-256 DLLFAYALRE
+256 LLFAYAIRE
-266 KGNYLA
+266 KGNYFA
-272 GKRNKDDYLKTDY
+272 GKRNVEEYSKVDEQLLNSVYIMDGKRHFEPYL
-285 MHEIHATDHK
+285 
-295 FRLTPYV
+295 

-350 GDIMPLRLS
+350 GDIMPSRLS
-359 WARYEENLVNQWP
+359 WVRYQENLVNQWP
-372 LANITQQAGI
+372 LANITQQAGT

-399 LWGNLTT
+399 LWGNLTL
-406 GNTNTRGGAP
+406 GHTNTRGGKP
-416 RQPKNRDITNDFDR
+416 REPKMVDFRASRNTRWDP
-430 YLFMKSKSES
+430 SI
-440 GMSYDTDT
+440 DTG
-448 RFLDTASLYQDN
+448 FLDTASLYQDN
-460 NRYGIDFSSLFKLSP
+460 NRYGVDFSSLFKLSP

-523 KPLPWFAM
+523 KPLSWFAM

-596 ELKNYRNSAE
+596 ELKNYRSSPE
-606 LSKKIRDFQQADLV
+606 LSKKIRDFQQAVLV

-662 KRAKAI
+662 KGAKAI

-730 IQDPYAL
+730 IQDPYAP

-979 ATYQYSPN
+979 VTYQYSPN

-994 SNLLNEYYID
+994 SNLSNEYYID

>member
-9 RTLVSMMVSL
+9 RTLVSMIVSL

-24 NSYSNTKDNT
+24 NSYSKTKDNT

-200 DIYINMIE
+200 DIYTNMIE
-208 DYRNYPKFY
+208 EYRYYPKFY
-217 HKYSFLTDPALEI
+217 QQNAYIIDPALEI
-230 TPEKNKDLKFND
+230 TPKKSKIENFQDYSFRLGVGFDKEKFN
-242 YAFRI
+242 
-247 GIGFENEKF
+247 
-256 DLLFAYALRE
+256 LLFAYAIRE
-266 KGNYLA
+266 KGNYFA
-272 GKRNKDDYLKTDY
+272 GKRNVEEYSKVDEQLLNSVYIMDGKRHFEPYL
-285 MHEIHATDHK
+285 
-295 FRLTPYV
+295 

-329 TLFPQQAH
+329 TLFPQQTH

-350 GDIMPLRLS
+350 GDIMPSRLS
-359 WARYEENLVNQWP
+359 WVRYQENLVNQWP
-372 LANITQQAGI
+372 LANITQQAGT

-399 LWGNLTT
+399 LWGNLTL
-406 GNTNTRGGAP
+406 GHTNTRGGKP
-416 RQPKNRDITNDFDR
+416 REPKMVDFRASRNTRWDP
-430 YLFMKSKSES
+430 SI
-440 GMSYDTDT
+440 DTG
-448 RFLDTASLYQDN
+448 FLDTASLYQDN
-460 NRYGIDFSSLFKLSP
+460 NRYGVDFSSLFKLSP

-606 LSKKIRDFQQADLV
+606 LSKKIRDFQQAVLV

-649 EDFLRNNHGKMQI
+649 EDFLRNNHGKIQI
-662 KRAKAI
+662 KNAKAI

-682 GVLSK
+682 GVLLK

>member
-24 NSYSNTKDNT
+24 NSYSKTKDNT

-200 DIYINMIE
+200 DIYTNMIE
-208 DYRNYPKFY
+208 EYRYYPKFY
-217 HKYSFLTDPALEI
+217 QQNAYIIDPALEI
-230 TPEKNKDLKFND
+230 TPKKSKIENFQDYSFRLGVGFDKEKFN
-242 YAFRI
+242 
-247 GIGFENEKF
+247 
-256 DLLFAYALRE
+256 LLFAYAIRE
-266 KGNYLA
+266 KGNYFA
-272 GKRNKDDYLKTDY
+272 GKRNVEEYSKVDEQLLNSVYIMDGKRHFEPYL
-285 MHEIHATDHK
+285 
-295 FRLTPYV
+295 

-329 TLFPQQAH
+329 TLFPQQTH

-350 GDIMPLRLS
+350 GDIMPSRLS
-359 WARYEENLVNQWP
+359 WVRYQENLVNQWP
-372 LANITQQAGI
+372 LANITQQAGT

-399 LWGNLTT
+399 LWGNLTL
-406 GNTNTRGGAP
+406 GHTNTRGGKP
-416 RQPKNRDITNDFDR
+416 REPKMVDFRASRNTRWDP
-430 YLFMKSKSES
+430 SI
-440 GMSYDTDT
+440 DTG
-448 RFLDTASLYQDN
+448 FLDTASLYQDN
-460 NRYGIDFSSLFKLSP
+460 NRYGVDFSSLFKLSP

-596 ELKNYRNSAE
+596 ELKNYRSSAE

-634 VARPYLQRIQHDMEH
+634 IVRPYLQRIQHDMEH
-649 EDFLRNNHGKMQI
+649 EDFIRNNHGKMQI
-662 KRAKAI
+662 KNAKAI

-682 GVLSK
+682 GVLLK

>member
-9 RTLVSMMVSL
+9 RTLVSMIVSL

-24 NSYSNTKDNT
+24 NSYSKTKDNT

-200 DIYINMIE
+200 DIYTNMIE
-208 DYRNYPKFY
+208 EYRYYPKFY
-217 HKYSFLTDPALEI
+217 QQNAYIIDPALEI
-230 TPEKNKDLKFND
+230 TPKKSKIENFQDYSFRLGVGFDKEKFN
-242 YAFRI
+242 
-247 GIGFENEKF
+247 
-256 DLLFAYALRE
+256 LLFAYAIRE
-266 KGNYLA
+266 KGNYFA
-272 GKRNKDDYLKTDY
+272 GKRNVEEYSKVDEQLLNSVYIMDGKRHFEPYL
-285 MHEIHATDHK
+285 
-295 FRLTPYV
+295 

-329 TLFPQQAH
+329 TLFPQQTH

-350 GDIMPLRLS
+350 GDIMPSRLS
-359 WARYEENLVNQWP
+359 WVRYQENLVNQWP
-372 LANITQQAGI
+372 LANITQQAGT

-399 LWGNLTT
+399 LWGNLTL
-406 GNTNTRGGAP
+406 GHTNTRGGKP
-416 RQPKNRDITNDFDR
+416 REPKMVDFRASRNTRWDP
-430 YLFMKSKSES
+430 SI
-440 GMSYDTDT
+440 DTG
-448 RFLDTASLYQDN
+448 FLDTASLYQDN
-460 NRYGIDFSSLFKLSP
+460 NRYGVDFSSLFKLSP

-531 NIGGKYHYYHL
+531 NIGSKYHYYHL

-606 LSKKIRDFQQADLV
+606 LSKKIRDFQQAVLV

-662 KRAKAI
+662 KNAKAI

-682 GVLSK
+682 GVLLK

>member
-24 NSYSNTKDNT
+24 NSYSKTKDNT

-158 IKTGIGGGVAI
+158 IKTGIGGGIAI

-200 DIYINMIE
+200 DIYTNMIE
-208 DYRNYPKFY
+208 EYRYYPKFY
-217 HKYSFLTDPALEI
+217 QQNAYIIDPALEI
-230 TPEKNKDLKFND
+230 TPKKSKIENFQDYSFRLGVGFEKEKFN
-242 YAFRI
+242 
-247 GIGFENEKF
+247 
-256 DLLFAYALRE
+256 LLFAYAIRE
-266 KGNYLA
+266 KGNYFA
-272 GKRNKDDYLKTDY
+272 GKRNVEEYSKVDEQLLNSVYIMDGKRHFEPYL
-285 MHEIHATDHK
+285 
-295 FRLTPYV
+295 

-329 TLFPQQAH
+329 TLFPQQTH

-350 GDIMPLRLS
+350 GDIMPSRLS
-359 WARYEENLVNQWP
+359 WVRYQENLVNQWP
-372 LANITQQAGI
+372 LANITQQAGT

-399 LWGNLTT
+399 LWGNLTL
-406 GNTNTRGGAP
+406 GHTNTRGGKP
-416 RQPKNRDITNDFDR
+416 REPKMVDFRASRNTRWDP
-430 YLFMKSKSES
+430 SI
-440 GMSYDTDT
+440 DTG
-448 RFLDTASLYQDN
+448 FLDTASLYQDN
-460 NRYGIDFSSLFKLSP
+460 NRYGVDFSSLFKLSP

-490 DSHELELPMG
+490 DSHELEFPMG

-606 LSKKIRDFQQADLV
+606 LSKKIRDFQQAVLV

>member
-24 NSYSNTKDNT
+24 NSYSKTKDNT

-200 DIYINMIE
+200 DIYTNMIE
-208 DYRNYPKFY
+208 EYRYYPKFY
-217 HKYSFLTDPALEI
+217 QQNAYIIDPALEI
-230 TPEKNKDLKFND
+230 TPKKSKIENFQDYSFRLGVGFEKEKFN
-242 YAFRI
+242 
-247 GIGFENEKF
+247 
-256 DLLFAYALRE
+256 LLFAYAIRE
-266 KGNYLA
+266 KGNYFA
-272 GKRNKDDYLKTDY
+272 GKRNVEEYSKVDEQLLNSVYIMDGKRHFEPYL
-285 MHEIHATDHK
+285 
-295 FRLTPYV
+295 

-329 TLFPQQAH
+329 TLFPQQTH

-350 GDIMPLRLS
+350 GDIMPSRLS
-359 WARYEENLVNQWP
+359 WVRYEENLVNQWP
-372 LANITQQAGI
+372 LANITQQAGT

-399 LWGNLTT
+399 LWGNLTL
-406 GNTNTRGGAP
+406 GHTNTRGGKP
-416 RQPKNRDITNDFDR
+416 REPKMVDFRASRNTRWDP
-430 YLFMKSKSES
+430 SI
-440 GMSYDTDT
+440 DTG
-448 RFLDTASLYQDN
+448 FLDTASLYQDN
-460 NRYGIDFSSLFKLSP
+460 NRYGVDFSSLFKLSP

-606 LSKKIRDFQQADLV
+606 LSKKIRDFQQAVLV

-649 EDFLRNNHGKMQI
+649 EDFIRNNHGKMQI
-662 KRAKAI
+662 KNAKAI

-682 GVLSK
+682 GVLLK

-914 PKYSVNLH
+914 PKHSVNLH

>member
-9 RTLVSMMVSL
+9 RTLVSMIVSL

-24 NSYSNTKDNT
+24 NSYSKTKDNT

-200 DIYINMIE
+200 DIYTNMIE
-208 DYRNYPKFY
+208 EYRYYPKFY
-217 HKYSFLTDPALEI
+217 QQNAYIIDPALEI
-230 TPEKNKDLKFND
+230 TPKKSKIENFQDYSFRLGVGFDKEKFN
-242 YAFRI
+242 
-247 GIGFENEKF
+247 
-256 DLLFAYALRE
+256 LLFAYAIRE
-266 KGNYLA
+266 KGNYFA
-272 GKRNKDDYLKTDY
+272 GKRNVEEYNKVDEQLLNSVYIMDGKRHFEPYL
-285 MHEIHATDHK
+285 
-295 FRLTPYV
+295 

-329 TLFPQQAH
+329 TLFPQQTH

-350 GDIMPLRLS
+350 GDIMPSRLS
-359 WARYEENLVNQWP
+359 WVRYQENLVNQWP
-372 LANITQQAGI
+372 LANITQQAGT

-399 LWGNLTT
+399 LWGNLTL
-406 GNTNTRGGAP
+406 GHTNTRGGKP
-416 RQPKNRDITNDFDR
+416 REPKMVDFRASRNTRWDP
-430 YLFMKSKSES
+430 SI
-440 GMSYDTDT
+440 DTG
-448 RFLDTASLYQDN
+448 FLDTASLYQDN
-460 NRYGIDFSSLFKLSP
+460 NRYGVDFSSLFKLSP

-606 LSKKIRDFQQADLV
+606 LSKKIRDFQQAVLV

-649 EDFLRNNHGKMQI
+649 EDFIRNNHGKMQI
-662 KRAKAI
+662 KNAKAI

-682 GVLSK
+682 GVLLK

-696 LDMEEKVPH
+696 FDMEEKVPH